1 MQNFL
6 VDSGAAQ
13 VRATKRS
20 PFVLA
25 MAGCL
30 LIGASFA
37 LYDNAVPQTGYADPT
52 VAMAMDVFN
61 AMSMAGAS
69 MHGGEVDV
77 SAELEGMEQ
86 CAGMDADR
94 AAVLGSNDAED
105 VAELYAMEQA
115 ALASQMPSP
124 EMATGSVM
132 SLFAPKAS
140 AFQVTPSFRAGAAPA
155 VAPAT
160 AVSTPRTADPQM
172 GANIRELRDRVGSVK
187 NTKKITSAMKLV
199 AAAKVRRAQEAVL
212 RSRPFSETLERIL
225 GGLLERVK
233 TEKLDIP
240 LLESRD
246 VKTVGLVV
254 ITGDRGLCGGY
265 NAQAIKLAET
275 RIAELK
281 AQGVGAELI
290 LVGNKGGT
298 YYKRRATPIR
308 SSMACGQAPTAEQS
322 ASIAQDVLS
331 SFYAGELDRVEL
343 IYTQFNSMISFTPTL
358 RTLIP
363 LLPSGMEMEGDEMFK
378 LVSKDGDFAVEKET
392 IPAAAPQQFVPDMIF
407 EQEPSQLLNAILPL
421 YINGQ
426 LLRTQQ
432 ESVASELA
440 SRMSAMQ
447 SATDNAKDLQ
457 GRLESEMNRARQA
470 KITQELME
478 IIAGADATG

>member
-1 MQNFL
+1 MQNL
-6 VDSGAAQ
+6 SINTD
-13 VRATKRS
+13 VRAKRS

-37 LYDNAVPQTGYADPT
+37 LYENAVPVAGVATST
-52 VAMAMDVFN
+52 VEATLMMTKDLVDAI
-61 AMSMAGAS
+61 AHAS
-69 MHGGEVDV
+69 DGMKAANVDV
-77 SAELEGMEQ
+77 SAELEGLEQ
-86 CAGMDADR
+86 CTGVDADR
-94 AAVLGSNDAED
+94 QMVLGAGDAED
-105 VAELYAMEQA
+105 VAEIAAMEQEV
-115 ALASQMPSP
+115 LAGQMPSP

-140 AFQVTPSFRAGAAPA
+140 GFQVTPSFRAGAKAA
-155 VAPAT
+155 VAPA
-160 AVSTPRTADPQM
+160 AAALPRTADPQM
-172 GANIRELRDRVGSVK
+172 GATIRELRDRVGSVK
-187 NTKKITSAMKLV
+187 NTRKITSAMKLV

-225 GGLLERVK
+225 GGLLQRVK
-233 TEKLDIP
+233 TEGLDLP

-265 NAQAIKLAET
+265 NAQAIKLSEA

-281 AQGVGAELI
+281 AQGVGVELI
-290 LVGNKGGT
+290 TIGNKGSA
-298 YYKRRATPIR
+298 YFKRRTNPIR
-308 SSMACGQAPTAEQS
+308 KSIPCGQSPTAEQS
-322 ASIAQDVLS
+322 SSIATELLS
-331 SFYAGELDRVEL
+331 SFYAGEVDRVEL
-343 IYTQFNSMISFTPTL
+343 IYTQFQSMISSIPTV

-378 LVSKDGDFAVEKET
+378 LVSKDGDFSVEREAV
-392 IPAAAPQQFVPDMIF
+392 PAAAPAQFVPDMIF

-447 SATDNAKDLQ
+447 AATDNAKDLQ

-478 IIAGADATG
+478 IIAGADATN